1 MRKWVIWCIEHRMK
15 WFVFVVLFLI
25 SPIYFAAGAFVGA
38 KEAAK
43 DWKSDFLALKKAIK
57 KGAA

>member
-1 MRKWVIWCIEHRMK
+1 MRKWVIWCIEHHMA
-15 WFVFVVLFLI
+15 WFVFVVILLI
-25 SPIYFAAGAFVGA
+25 APIYFAVGMFAGA

-43 DWKSDFLALKKAIK
+43 DWLSDFNALKKAIK